1 MLLLINKL
9 KNMSE
14 PQYRTCSIEFSVPI
28 GVDPF
33 EWIDDPEYKDLVTIK
48 DGVKTIDL
56 SKSKERTMFSHSAM
70 ILAEYKRRNGLF
82 DEIKVSIDVVE
93 ED

>member
-1 MLLLINKL
+1 
-9 KNMSE
+9 MSE
-14 PQYRTCSIEFSVPI
+14 PQYRTCSVEFSVPI

-33 EWIDDPEYKDLVTIK
+33 ERFDDPEYKDLVTIK

-56 SKSKERTMFSHSAM
+56 SKRKERTMFSHSAM

-82 DEIKVSIDVVE
+82 DKMKADLDVSID
-93 ED
+93 

>member
-1 MLLLINKL
+1 MK
-9 KNMSE
+9 KNMHEGTWRS
-14 PQYRTCSIEFSVPI
+14 CSVEFSVPI

-56 SKSKERTMFSHSAM
+56 SKRKERTMFSHSAM

-82 DEIKVSIDVVE
+82 DEIKADLDVSID
-93 ED
+93 